1 VQLFN
6 WKSF

>member
-6 WKSF
+6 